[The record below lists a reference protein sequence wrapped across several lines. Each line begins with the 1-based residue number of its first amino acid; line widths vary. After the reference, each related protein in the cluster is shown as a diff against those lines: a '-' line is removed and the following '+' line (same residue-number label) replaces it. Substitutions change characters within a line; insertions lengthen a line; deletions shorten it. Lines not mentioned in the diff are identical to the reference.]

1 MPTSRRNFLYL
12 LLGSSIGA
20 FFYPT
25 ISLPGSTDAG
35 KPATLATALADFP
48 GDKAS
53 ARIVGVEYLRHYP
66 AECDAVWLVDQILLD
81 DIVHRTEFLKLGG
94 AERKEMITRLIRED
108 FKCGRIVQVRGWML
122 SQTEA
127 RLCAISALT

>member
-1 MPTSRRNFLYL
+1 MPTSRRDFLYL
-12 LLGSSIGA
+12 LLGSSLGA

-25 ISLPGSTDAG
+25 ISLPSSTDSG
-35 KPATLATALADFP
+35 KPATLATTLADFP
-48 GDKAS
+48 GDKSS

-66 AECDAVWLVDQILLD
+66 AESDANWLADQIFLVDLD
-81 DIVHRTEFLKLGG
+81 RRTEFLRLGG
-94 AERKEMITRLIRED
+94 AERKEMIKRLIRED

-127 RLCAISALT
+127 RLCAISVLA